1 MIKLNQVVFINSASF
16 DFAKVQIEGN
26 TLFCGANGVGKTTIL
41 RALLF
46 FYSANSKR
54 LGINQSKKKS
64 FHEYYFES
72 LNSYLIYR
80 YKNIHGINYV
90 LLYKT
95 SHFSPI
101 KFRFFSSYKEI
112 DLQKLFIEDSIA
124 LNIEKVI
131 AKIREE
137 KINIS
142 NVIASAKEY
151 RDILYGQTREYKEFA
166 LLKANQSFNQIHKTI
181 SNIFIN
187 SKLDSDVIKKSLVSD
202 IDDFIPI
209 DLQNISSN
217 LSRFLDDI
225 EVIDEYEKNEENIKS
240 AIKNYKQYFEKE
252 QFLKDE
258 SKKLYA
264 GFNYSLERQD
274 ILSLDIQNL
283 ENEIESLNNK
293 KKNLKIVND
302 KKIQKQKNELIIL
315 DNTIKESTK
324 RQNFYKDKN
333 IENLLQEQSNETI
346 YKQKQNSLNEE
357 ILSLSKKG
365 EEQAKSFDN
374 LIEVK
379 SNETK
384 ALINNIERDK
394 NILENEFLN
403 LKEKYQKNKEQKIKK
418 EEEKYNPIFNEF
430 EAKKESLEKKLNEIN
445 LEINTISLKEFLK
458 DEKNIIKKNL
468 ENYKDKI
475 STLNLEI
482 QKSRNSLEKL
492 DFQIQK
498 EQNQADKTI
507 DKFAFSFNEIK
518 KEKTKEIEILRKRL
532 DIDEDSFLKFLNDEK
547 TPNLTKITTLLK
559 DEILFSK
566 DLNPKKID
574 NNSTLYGFDIDIKL
588 DNSYDEEFIKRS
600 IGEKN
605 IYLENELLKLEKEKT
620 KINQDLEKSISKI
633 YKEKS
638 EINKEMDKNSK
649 ELNNYE
655 TKLLKEKNKLDI
667 LIKKASELK
676 NEKLAEFKIKK
687 ENLESDLKKNK
698 EVYENLKKEYQNKSQ
713 SIKTNYTKEINLL
726 ISQKNENLENLKSK
740 ENILKNDLE
749 KSINELKVLK
759 QKALNKSRVD
769 TKTLNQKEKE
779 LEKFSLKLKDIEQNR
794 EMVFGYKKDKE
805 EYFDKE
811 KQIKQNKKE
820 CESNINEFQLR
831 YEKEL
836 KILNDDISK
845 ITLKIEKLNKQ
856 LDEYKANI
864 EEYEKIKSGNF
875 YENIKIYF
883 DDEYKIDAFIDISN
897 MQAILYSIE
906 DECNKAIKELKSN
919 LNKIFSKF
927 KSQNVLN
934 LNAPNSLEK
943 EELLQNTKLL
953 KEFYEQNKIKYF
965 KDTLSSTYSMSL
977 SSYTKQISDLLDA
990 SGKIKATISKI
1001 NQNLKDLQNI
1011 NVIEKVELK
1020 HEKSDD
1026 KIVQILEELKD
1037 EYNNNSFVN
1046 EVNLFNPL
1054 GADSSFNNR
1063 ILKLF
1068 RKLNEYLFKYNKK
1081 EILDLEDSFILEF
1094 RAIENGHDTGFVRV
1108 LDDIG
1113 SNGTDV
1119 MVKVM
1124 VYIAMLNLSRKS
1136 AQKDKNE
1143 EIYLHCIL
1151 DEIGILSPKYLKEL
1165 ISFAN
1170 SQKIEFLNGAPD
1182 EKIVTTYKRVYLLNT
1197 TKNHKTLVNEI
1208 ISKI

>member
-16 DFAKVQIEGN
+16 DFAKVMIEGN

-64 FHEYYFES
+64 FHEYYFEN
-72 LNSYLIYR
+72 LNSYLIYKYR
-80 YKNIHGINYV
+80 NVHGINYV

-101 KFRFFSSYKEI
+101 KFRFFSSYEEI
-112 DLQKLFIEDSIA
+112 DLQKLFIEEGIA
-124 LNIEKVI
+124 LSVEKVI
-131 AKIREE
+131 AKIREK
-137 KINIS
+137 KINIT
-142 NVIASAKEY
+142 NTIASAKEY
-151 RDILYGQTREYKEFA
+151 RDILYGQTREYKEYA

-217 LSRFLDDI
+217 LNRFLDDI
-225 EVIDEYEKNEENIKS
+225 QVIDEYEKNEENIKS
-240 AIKNYKQYFEKE
+240 AIKNYKVYFEKE

-258 SKKLYA
+258 SKRLYS
-264 GFNYSLERQD
+264 GFNYSLKMQD
-274 ILSLDIQNL
+274 ILSLELQKVQK
-283 ENEIESLNNK
+283 EIEILNNE

-302 KKIQKQKNELIIL
+302 KKIQKQKNELIL
-315 DNTIKESTK
+315 LNNFIKESIK
-324 RQNFYKDKN
+324 KQNFYKDKD
-333 IENLLQEQSNETI
+333 IENLLEELSNENI
-346 YKQKQNSLNEE
+346 YKHKADSLKEE
-357 ILSLSKKG
+357 ILSLSQKG
-365 EEQAKSFDN
+365 KERAKSFDN

-379 SNETK
+379 TNETK
-384 ALINNIERDK
+384 ALINEIEKDK
-394 NILENEFLN
+394 NILEKEFLE
-403 LKEKYQKNKEQKIKK
+403 LKEKEQKQKEKKSKK
-418 EEEKYNPIFNEF
+418 EEINYIPLFKDLEN
-430 EAKKESLEKKLNEIN
+430 KKESLQKNLNELN
-445 LEINTISLKEFLK
+445 LEINTIFYKEFLE
-458 DEKNIIKKNL
+458 DEKNIIKKNF
-468 ENYKDKI
+468 ENLKDKI
-475 STLNLEI
+475 STLNLDI

-492 DFQIQK
+492 GFQIQK
-498 EQNQADKTI
+498 EQNEADKSI
-507 DKFAFSFNEIK
+507 DNLAFSFNETK
-518 KEKTKEIEILRKRL
+518 KSITKDIEVLRKRL
-532 DIDEDSFLKFLNDEK
+532 DIEEESFLRFLSDQK
-547 TPNLTKITTLLK
+547 TPNLSKITSILR

-566 DLNPKKID
+566 DLNPEKVE
-574 NNSTLYGFDIDIKL
+574 NSSSLYGFEIDIKV
-588 DNSYDEEFIKRS
+588 DNSYDEEFIKSS
-600 IGEKN
+600 IKEKN
-605 IYLENELLKLEKEKT
+605 LVLENELKKLEKEKT
-620 KINQDLEKSISKI
+620 KINQDLEKSVSKI

-638 EINKEMDKNSK
+638 EINRKIDEKAK
-649 ELNNYE
+649 KLNNYE
-655 TKLLKEKNKLDI
+655 IKVLKYKNELDI
-667 LIKKASELK
+667 LVKKASELK
-676 NEKLAEFKIKK
+676 NEKLAEFNTKK
-687 ENLESDLKKNK
+687 QKFKTVLEQNNK
-698 EVYENLKKEYQNKSQ
+698 ECENLKKEYQNKTQ
-713 SIKTNYTKEINLL
+713 TIKSNYTKEINLL
-726 ISQKNENLENLKSK
+726 ISQKNKNLKNLKSK
-740 ENILKNDLE
+740 ESSLKSDLE
-749 KSINELKVLK
+749 KSINELKILK
-759 QKALNKSRVD
+759 EKALNESGVD
-769 TKTLNQKEKE
+769 IKTLNQKEKE
-779 LEKFSLKLKDIEQNR
+779 LEEYSLKLQDVEKNR
-794 EMVFGYKKDKE
+794 KIVYGYEKDKE
-805 EYFDKE
+805 EYFDNE
-811 KQIKQNKKE
+811 KQTKQNIKE
-820 CESNINEFQLR
+820 CEFIINEFELK
-831 YEKEL
+831 YVKEL
-836 KILNDDISK
+836 ENLNDKIDK
-845 ITLKIEKLNKQ
+845 ITLKIED
-856 LDEYKANI
+856 LDKSLDLYKANI
-864 EEYEKIKSGNF
+864 KEFEKIQSGSF
-875 YENIKIYF
+875 YESIKIYF
-883 DDEYKIDAFIDISN
+883 DDEYKIDKFLDISN
-897 MQAILYSIE
+897 MQAVLYSIE
-906 DECNKAIKELKSN
+906 DECNKAIKELKLN
-919 LNKIFSKF
+919 LNKIFARF

-934 LNAPNSLEK
+934 LDAPSSLEK
-943 EELLQNTKLL
+943 EELLQSAKAL
-953 KEFYEQNKIKYF
+953 KEFYEENKIKYF

-1001 NQNLKDLQNI
+1001 NQNLRDLQNI

-1054 GADSSFNNR
+1054 GADSSFNSR

-1068 RKLNEYLFKYNKK
+1068 RRLNEHLFKYNKK
-1081 EILDLEDSFILEF
+1081 EVLDLEDSFILEF
-1094 RAIENGHDTGFVRV
+1094 RAIENGHDTGYVRV

-1143 EIYLHCIL
+1143 QIYLHCIL

-1165 ISFAN
+1165 ITFAN